1 MTAKSIPQN
10 KSDHGLRRL
19 MLLRLIVV
27 TFLLGIAAFIQV
39 KSSQALQTEIFAP
52 IYSIIIATYVLSLLY
67 ILFLK
72 VIKNLSINIYIQG
85 VCDVTIITVLV
96 YVTGGI
102 NSVHS
107 ALYNLVIIYST
118 LFLARRGGLIIAS
131 ASSLFFGF
139 LIALNYYRVFP
150 LYGAAADY
158 SFGAGYVL
166 SKVFIHIASFFI
178 VALLVSFVVE
188 QEKRSRSLLTEK
200 ETEFDQLDLLYKSI
214 IEHVNAGIVT
224 VDLKGRIKSFNR
236 TAEEICG
243 YLFSQVDGKP
253 IDSIFPGFSETREK
267 MRKKQREDEPIKR
280 GEIVISDR
288 QDNDIVLGFSDS
300 YLMSSR
306 GDRIGDIVIFQN
318 LTATKDME
326 KEVEKSK
333 NLALIGEMAAGLAH
347 EIRNPL
353 TALSGSI
360 QLLKRNLDLDKTD
373 TRLME
378 IVLRGREQLENLI
391 SNFLLLARPMVAD
404 REDIDTNDIV
414 KDVVETLRY
423 GQDWHESIKVE
434 MDFCDRADMYG
445 NRTEVKQMLW
455 NLVLNAVQAMPEG
468 GELNIATSVIP
479 SDNGEEYLEVS
490 IIDTGCGIEKDQESK
505 VFTPFYTT
513 KERGTGLGLAI
524 ANRIVESHMGKLKL
538 ESEEGTG
545 TICKILFPQSNSSPR
560 KNTEHHGNLKNG
572 KVVV

>member
-1 MTAKSIPQN
+1 MTEESIPQN
-10 KSDHGLRRL
+10 KSENGLRRL
-19 MLLRLIVV
+19 MLLRVIVV

-39 KSSQALQTEIFAP
+39 KSSQALQAEIFAP
-52 IYSIIIATYVLSLLY
+52 IYSIIIATYILSLLY

-72 VIKNLSINIYIQG
+72 VIKNLRINIYIQG

-102 NSVHS
+102 DSVYS
-107 ALYNLVIIYST
+107 ALYNLVIIYSA
-118 LFLARRGGLIIAS
+118 LFLARKGGLIIAS

-139 LIALNYYRVFP
+139 LIAFNYYRLFP

-178 VALLVSFVVE
+178 VALLVSFIVE

-243 YLFSQVDGKP
+243 YLFSQVEGKP
-253 IDSIFPGFSETREK
+253 IDSIFSGFSETREK
-267 MRKKQREDEPIKR
+267 MRKKQKEGEPIKR

-373 TRLME
+373 MRLME

-391 SNFLLLARPMVAD
+391 SNFLLLARPVVAE

-423 GQDWHESIKVE
+423 SQDWHESIKVE

-455 NLVLNAVQAMPEG
+455 NLVLNAVQAMEDG
-468 GELNIATSVIP
+468 GTLKIETSVTTA
-479 SDNGEEYLEVS
+479 DNGKEFLGVS
-490 IIDTGCGIEKDQESK
+490 ITDTGCGIEQEQESK
-505 VFTPFYTT
+505 VFTPFFTT

-524 ANRIVESHMGKLKL
+524 ANRIVESHGGELKI
-538 ESEEGTG
+538 ESNVGVGT
-545 TICKILFPQSNSSPR
+545 TCKILFPQNNNSPR
-560 KNTEHHGNLKNG
+560 KNTEHHGNLKNR